1 MNLPQE
7 LNSVSQR
14 EADVIFLSG
23 ASAGSRHLPNASA
36 TDNTE
41 KGMRNKI
48 CEQNKVDINKKRRLT
63 FSPIISTVIGTGTGA
78 LSREDYTVQEKRN
91 CWWAVEEISRSRAH
105 AKRVMTLIRHSGQ
118 HFVTMIDDSFKLAQ
132 QLSTSLLQ
140 TEMDA
145 LMRDPNNFRSEI
157 DASEFNGHG
166 RRGLERQ
173 MSVFQ
178 KMAGRGVREMVLQNQ
193 RMEVSSEEVAER
205 YAEECLASRIYAR
218 WMGRVDYILAYAL

>member
-7 LNSVSQR
+7 LNCSSLR
-14 EADVIFLSG
+14 EADVISLSI
-23 ASAGSRHLPNASA
+23 ASVGSENSPNPSA
-36 TDNTE
+36 KDAEN
-41 KGMRNKI
+41 GLRNKI
-48 CEQNKVDINKKRRLT
+48 GYQNEAKINKKRRLT
-63 FSPIISTVIGTGTGA
+63 FSPTISTIVGIGAGA

-132 QLSTSLLQ
+132 ELSTSLLEP
-140 TEMDA
+140 EMDA
-145 LMRDPNNFRSEI
+145 LMRDPNNYRSEI

-178 KMAGRGVREMVLQNQ
+178 KMAGRGIRENVLQNQ
-193 RMEVSSEEVAER
+193 RMDVSSEEVAEK
-205 YAEECLASRIYAR
+205 YALECLAGRIYAR
-218 WMGRVDYILAYAL
+218 WMGRVDYILAYVL